1 MGIEL
6 CSGDTVE
13 YPLVLDPKIR
23 DWVLIPISV
32 VMVLVTLVRTLL
44 TRSMQS
50 PQKTPLTT
58 MQEKSIVCHSQLLRQ
73 NHHILSG
80 DAFGLRRAFLRDRVL
95 HLEKP
100 EDSDITSNMAA
111 DPTAMMGPLKGQVM
125 NMLPNIIIMTWVNYF
140 FSGFVVIKLPFM
152 LTPRFRGML
161 QRGIEAAG
169 LDFNY
174 VSSISWYFLNFMG
187 LNPIVDIILE
197 WCLGSQTEGVDTVA
211 MMAPSLSG
219 SVANGAS
226 PTAAALPP
234 DLIKVFNTELEN
246 LNIVKH
252 DKWALADVE
261 QRLLKK

>member
-6 CSGDTVE
+6 SSGDTVD
-13 YPLVLDPKIR
+13 YPLMLDPQIR

-44 TRSMQS
+44 TKTLQS
-50 PQKTPLTT
+50 PSKTPLTT
-58 MQEKSIVCHSQLLRQ
+58 MQEKSIVAHSQLLRQ
-73 NHHILSG
+73 NHGILS
-80 DAFGLRRAFLRDRVL
+80 AESFGLRRAFLRDRVL

-100 EDSDITSNMAA
+100 QDSDITNNLAA
-111 DPTAMMGPLKGQVM
+111 DPSAMMGPMKTQVM
-125 NMLPNIIIMTWVNYF
+125 NMLPNILIMTWINYF

-187 LNPIVDIILE
+187 LSPVVDVILS
-197 WCLGSQTEGVDTVA
+197 WCFGSRAESVDTVA
-211 MMAPSLSG
+211 MMAPSLAG
-219 SVANGAS
+219 SHAS
-226 PTAAALPP
+226 PTAALPP
-234 DLIKVFNTELEN
+234 DLVKVFKTELDN

>member
-6 CSGDTVE
+6 SSGDTVD
-13 YPLVLDPKIR
+13 YPLMLDPKIR

-44 TRSMQS
+44 TRTMQTPS
-50 PQKTPLTT
+50 KTPLTT
-58 MQEKSIVCHSQLLRQ
+58 MQEKSIVQHSSLLRQ
-73 NHHILSG
+73 HHDILSA
-80 DAFGLRRAFLRDRVL
+80 DAFGVRRSFLRDRVL
-95 HLEKP
+95 HLEKS
-100 EDSDITSNMAA
+100 EDADLTANMAA
-111 DPTAMMGPLKGQVM
+111 DPTAMMGPMKGQLM
-125 NMLPNIIIMTWVNYF
+125 NMLPNILIMTWVNYF

-187 LNPIVDIILE
+187 LNPIVDLILS
-197 WCLGSQTEGVDTVA
+197 WRSGSRAESVDTMA
-211 MMAPSLSG
+211 MMAPQLAAPAGGLS
-219 SVANGAS
+219 AS
-226 PTAAALPP
+226 ALPP
-234 DLIKVFNTELEN
+234 DLVKVFNTELEN

-252 DKWALADVE
+252 DKWVLADVE
-261 QRLLKK
+261 KRLIK